1 MPLQID
7 ELIRSIKALEEEI
20 ENDFRKRREE
30 FLRSAEEQRLALAE
44 EMLAHARRIRSGIPG
59 YLLDSRPLVALTA
72 PVIWSGIIPLV
83 LLDLFVMLY
92 QAVCFPIYGIPKVRR
107 RDYLVFD
114 REELP
119 YLNFLEKANCAYC
132 SYANGLAAFFREVA
146 GRTEQYWCPI
156 KHARRIR
163 DAHGRYPRFFEYG
176 DVEAYRKGL
185 ERIRKEYA
193 RAERK
198 NAGGS
203 AGNGGGPAAAPPP

>member
-1 MPLQID
+1 MGSQID
-7 ELIRSIKALEEEI
+7 ELIQAVKAFEVELEA
-20 ENDFRKRREE
+20 DFRKRRSD
-30 FLRSAEEQRLALAE
+30 FLESVEAKRLRFAEEVLAQGKRFRGGLF
-44 EMLAHARRIRSGIPG
+44 G
-59 YLLDSRPLVALTA
+59 YLISSRPLVALTTPLIFAISA
-72 PVIWSGIIPLV
+72 PMV

-107 RDYLVFD
+107 RDYWVFD

-119 YLNFLEKANCAYC
+119 YLNILEKMFCAYC
-132 SYANGLAAFFREVA
+132 SYANGLAAFFREVT

-163 DAHGRYPRFFEYG
+163 DAHGRYPHFFEYG

-193 RAERK
+193 RAEK
-198 NAGGS
+198 KPGVAEN
-203 AGNGGGPAAAPPP
+203 

>member
-1 MPLQID
+1 MGLQID
-7 ELIRSIKALEEEI
+7 ELLQAAKALEEEI
-20 ENDFRKRREE
+20 ERDFRKRREE
-30 FLRSAEEQRLALAE
+30 FLASVEEKRLQIAE
-44 EMLAHARRIRSGIPG
+44 EMLAQSRRLQAGLPG
-59 YLLDSRPLVALTA
+59 YLIHSRPLVALTA
-72 PVIWSGIIPLV
+72 PLIYAGLIPMV
-83 LLDLFVMLY
+83 MLDLFTMIY

-107 RDYLVFD
+107 RDYLIFD

-119 YLNFLEKANCAYC
+119 YLNILEKMHCGYC
-132 SYANGLAAFFREVA
+132 SYANGLAAFFREVT

-193 RAERK
+193 RAEKGQPR
-198 NAGGS
+198 
-203 AGNGGGPAAAPPP
+203 PAE

>member
-1 MPLQID
+1 MGLQID
-7 ELIRSIKALEEEI
+7 ELIQSAKELEEQI
-20 ENDFRKRREE
+20 EKDFRKRREE
-30 FLRSAEEQRLALAE
+30 FLRSVEENRLRVAEEV
-44 EMLAHARRIRSGIPG
+44 LAHSRRLQAGLPG
-59 YLLDSRPLVALTA
+59 YLLRSRPLVALTA
-72 PVIWSGIIPLV
+72 PLIYAGLIPMV
-83 LLDLFVMLY
+83 MLDLFTMLY

-119 YLNFLEKANCAYC
+119 YLNVLEKMHCGYC
-132 SYANGLAAFFREVA
+132 SYANGLAAFFREVT

-193 RAERK
+193 RVEKSPER
-198 NAGGS
+198 
-203 AGNGGGPAAAPPP
+203 

>member
-1 MPLQID
+1 MVHQID
-7 ELIRSIKALEEEI
+7 ELLQAAKALEEEI
-20 ENDFRKRREE
+20 EKDFRNRREE
-30 FLRSAEEQRLALAE
+30 FLQSIEAKRLQIAE
-44 EMLAHARRIRSGIPG
+44 EMLTQGRRLRAGLPG
-59 YLLDSRPLVALTA
+59 YLISSRPLVALTA
-72 PVIWSGIIPLV
+72 PLIYAGLV
-83 LLDLFVMLY
+83 PMVMLDLFTMIY

-107 RDYLVFD
+107 RDYWVFD

-119 YLNFLEKANCAYC
+119 YLNVLEKLHCGYC
-132 SYANGLAAFFREVA
+132 SYANGLSAFFREVT

-193 RAERK
+193 RVEK
-198 NAGGS
+198 Q
-203 AGNGGGPAAAPPP
+203 